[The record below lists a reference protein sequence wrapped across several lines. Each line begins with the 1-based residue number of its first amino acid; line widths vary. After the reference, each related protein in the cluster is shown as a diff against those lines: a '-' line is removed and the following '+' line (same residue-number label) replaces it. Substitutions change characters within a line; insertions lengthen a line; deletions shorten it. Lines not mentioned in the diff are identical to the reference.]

1 MSSLLTKYAEKER
14 QLEAL
19 KAELEKLEQDERL
32 KKEVAFKEQLEALMQ
47 EFDKTAKDVLELL
60 QPGSAGAQ
68 ASSSTAT
75 RRKRKLKIYQN
86 PHTGEEVQT
95 RGGNQKVLQAWKEE
109 YGADTVESWL
119 VRTEA

>member
-60 QPGSAGAQ
+60 QPSSASTQ

-95 RGGNQKVLQAWKEE
+95 RSGNQKVLKAWKEE

>member
-1 MSSLLTKYAEKER
+1 MSSLLNKYAEKER

-19 KAELEKLEQDERL
+19 KAELKKLDQDERL
-32 KKEVAFKEQLEALMQ
+32 KQEIAFKNKLEALMV
-47 EFDKTAKDVLELL
+47 EFDKSAKDVLALL
-60 QPGSAGAQ
+60 NPGTAGTQ

-95 RGGNQKVLQAWKEE
+95 RSGNQKVLKAWKEE